1 MVFYVSVPLDKLED
15 SIDHVTREGFHP
27 EIRMDNAERLLNLTD
42 RDAGGMRRLL
52 EERALTSF
60 THAPFFGLDIASLD
74 AKVSQY
80 SEDTLKRALEVTAL
94 LGGRV
99 MVMHTGYLPFFSRS
113 GRRLWFRN
121 WNSRMPQVV
130 ERALELDVRIA
141 LENTWE
147 DRPEVIAHLIDM
159 LPRDAVGVCLDT
171 GHLNVF
177 SRLPLNNWWRALGA
191 KVVALHIHDNDG
203 MSDDHLVPGEGTFDF
218 RALAGL
224 IGKLDTPPLMDFEV
238 SLDRAAEGRRY
249 IESLLIS

>member
-42 RDAGGMRRLL
+42 RDAGRMRRLL

-60 THAPFFGLDIASLD
+60 MHAPFFGLDIASLD
-74 AKVSQY
+74 TKVSQY

-113 GRRLWFRN
+113 GRLLWFRN

-130 ERALELDVRIA
+130 
-141 LENTWE
+141 
-147 DRPEVIAHLIDM
+147 
-159 LPRDAVGVCLDT
+159 
-171 GHLNVF
+171 
-177 SRLPLNNWWRALGA
+177 
-191 KVVALHIHDNDG
+191 
-203 MSDDHLVPGEGTFDF
+203 
-218 RALAGL
+218 
-224 IGKLDTPPLMDFEV
+224 
-238 SLDRAAEGRRY
+238 
-249 IESLLIS
+249 